1 MSTILSDDIKKQIE
15 DRIIASA
22 LQLSS
27 SNLASSP
34 WLKKPVQ
41 DLLREFAVD
50 FTLAVINNQDNVRQ
64 IASTVISD
72 LWKQGINSRDF
83 ILLCDRFT
91 SQLGPVITKAFE
103 TAGRTDQLRKTLI
116 QLNHQG
122 LMLRLGVVHANM
134 EVINR
139 PQSGSSGS
147 GLTQTA

>member
-15 DRIIASA
+15 DRIISSA

-27 SNLASSP
+27 SSLASSP

-41 DLLREFAVD
+41 DLLREFAVN
-50 FTLAVINNQDNVRQ
+50 FTLAVINNEDNVRQ
-64 IASTVISD
+64 IASKVISD
-72 LWKQGINSRDF
+72 LWKHGISSRDF

-91 SQLGPVITKAFE
+91 SQLSPVITKAFE
-103 TAGRTDQLRKTLI
+103 VAGRSDQLRKTLI

-139 PQSGSSGS
+139 PQSGQASSGV
-147 GLTQTA
+147 TQNV

>member
-1 MSTILSDDIKKQIE
+1 MSIILSEDLKKQVE

-27 SNLASSP
+27 ANIASSP

-41 DLLREFAVD
+41 DLLCEFAVN
-50 FTLAVINNQDNVRQ
+50 FTASVLTNQDNVRQ
-64 IASTVISD
+64 IASNVVSD
-72 LWKQGINSRDF
+72 LWKHGINSRDF

-91 SQLGPVITKAFE
+91 SQLNPILTKAFE
-103 TAGRTDQLRKTLI
+103 VAGKSDQLRKTLT

-134 EVINR
+134 EIINR
-139 PQSGSSGS
+139 S
-147 GLTQTA
+147 QTGRPAANPANP

>member
-1 MSTILSDDIKKQIE
+1 MNTALSDDFKKQIE
-15 DRIIASA
+15 DRIISSA

-41 DLLREFAVD
+41 DLLREFAVN
-50 FTLAVINNQDNVRQ
+50 FTVSVISNQDDVRQ
-64 IASTVISD
+64 IASTLISD
-72 LWKQGINSRDF
+72 LWKQGISSRDF

-91 SQLGPVITKAFE
+91 SQLAPVITKAYE
-103 TAGRTDQLRKTLI
+103 ATGRTDQLRKTLI

-139 PQSGSSGS
+139 PHSGQASGITPS
-147 GLTQTA
+147 A